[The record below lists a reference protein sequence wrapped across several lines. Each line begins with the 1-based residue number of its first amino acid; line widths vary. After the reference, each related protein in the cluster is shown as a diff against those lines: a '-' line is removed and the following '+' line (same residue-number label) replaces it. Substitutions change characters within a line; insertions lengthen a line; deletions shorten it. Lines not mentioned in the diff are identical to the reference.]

1 MGARAGGAGGYAGR
15 RAAFQKGLSALQSQ
29 YDAARK
35 TYNSI
40 KKGLPKG
47 GPIST
52 SYGANRIMAKMGLKN
67 PSEIKQQMNDY
78 VKNFNWG
85 GPAF

>member
-1 MGARAGGAGGYAGR
+1 MGARSGGGSGFAGR
-15 RAAFQKGLSALQSQ
+15 QAAFQKGMSALQSQ

-52 SYGANRIMAKMGLKN
+52 SYLVNNAMTKMGLKT
-67 PSEIKQQMNDY
+67 PTEIKQQMHDY
-78 VKNFNWG
+78 SKNFNWG
-85 GPAF
+85 GPSF